1 MKAWSTKY
9 AMTVGIQQVEGESSA
24 PGMFTY
30 KSEYG
35 FTAYLQGKDWHTT
48 KEAAVARAN
57 EMRVKKIDS
66 LRKQIKKLEG
76 MTF

>member
-9 AMTVGIQQVEGESSA
+9 AMTVGIQEVEGESDA

-35 FTAYLQGKDWHTT
+35 YTMYLQGKDWHTT

-57 EMRVKKIDS
+57 EMRAKKIDS

-76 MTF
+76 MIF